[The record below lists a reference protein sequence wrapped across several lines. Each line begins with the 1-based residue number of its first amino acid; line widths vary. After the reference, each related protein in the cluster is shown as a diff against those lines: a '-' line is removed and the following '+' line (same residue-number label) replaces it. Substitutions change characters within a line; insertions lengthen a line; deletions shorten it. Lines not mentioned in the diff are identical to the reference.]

1 MLYTTHTTARAIALL
16 LPVII
21 IAAFQPARAQES
33 AGQHM
38 QDINKLEIALQE
50 KYMSYMSTVAHS
62 SSARKVEKRREDL
75 IKSIQETI
83 REAGR
88 LRPYKGD
95 ASLRTTYLEY
105 LRILHS
111 VFKEDYHKIV
121 DMEEIAEQSYDNMEA
136 YLMAQEQAGDKLEA
150 AALKLEPAYGAYA
163 AAHAVRL
170 TEPEKESKLSRKLRL
185 TGEVNHYAHI
195 IYLAFFKSHHQEGYL
210 IKAMDAG
217 DLNAVE
223 QSRNTLKRYAEEGLA
238 KLDTMKP
245 FKGDGSLLNACRR
258 VLEFHKAEADQ
269 KTAIAVDFLVK
280 NDEFEKVKKAYEA
293 KKSKTQADVDEY
305 NRRVNELN
313 AAVEQ
318 YNKNNQSMN
327 QERSKAFDHWASTK
341 KRFMDSHV
349 PR

>member
-1 MLYTTHTTARAIALL
+1 MLYTTQTPTRAIALL
-16 LPVII
+16 SVFLIFTLQSV
-21 IAAFQPARAQES
+21 RAQES

-38 QDINKLEIALQE
+38 QDINKLEVALQE
-50 KYMSYMSTVAHS
+50 KYMTYMSTVAHS
-62 SSARKVEKRREDL
+62 SSARKVEKRREEL

-83 REAGR
+83 REAAR

-105 LRILHS
+105 LKILQT

-150 AALKLEPAYGAYA
+150 AALKLEPAYGTYA
-163 AAHAVRL
+163 ATHSVRL

-185 TGEVNHYAHI
+185 TGEVNHYSHI
-195 IYLAFFKSHHQEGYL
+195 IYLIFFKSHHQEGYL
-210 IKAMDAG
+210 IKAMDTG

-223 QSRNTLKRYAEEGLA
+223 QSRNTLRRYAEEGLA

-258 VLEFHKAEADQ
+258 VLEFHRAEAGE
-269 KTAIAVDFLVK
+269 KTAVAVDFLIK
-280 NDEFEKVKKAYEA
+280 KDEFEKVRKVYEA
-293 KKSKTQADVDEY
+293 KNSHTNADMDEY
-305 NRRVNELN
+305 NLRVNELN
-313 AAVEQ
+313 AAVQE

-327 QERSKAFDHWASTK
+327 QERSKAFDHWVNTK